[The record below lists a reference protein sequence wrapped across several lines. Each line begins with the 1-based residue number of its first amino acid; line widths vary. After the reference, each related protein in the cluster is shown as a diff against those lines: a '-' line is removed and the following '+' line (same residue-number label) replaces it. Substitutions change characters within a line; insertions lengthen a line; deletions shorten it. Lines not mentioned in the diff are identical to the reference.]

1 MFLSAASEMLS
12 ATLVYGTI
20 IYETTFSWNA
30 SVVLGVQF
38 LITED
43 VQRSLMDLTIL
54 VNLAINTCTTV
65 NDALNLKSIETCA
78 ATACIVSITFIDFNI
93 IHPMPLKSE
102 DWDELDSI
110 SEQN

>member
-1 MFLSAASEMLS
+1 MLS

-20 IYETTFSWNA
+20 ICETTFSWNA
-30 SVVLGVQF
+30 SVALGVQF
-38 LITED
+38 LTTKD
-43 VQRSLMDLTIL
+43 VQRSPMDLTFA

-65 NDALNLKSIETCA
+65 KDAWNLVSIETCA
-78 ATACIVSITFIDFNI
+78 ATVYIVSITFIDFNI

-110 SEQN
+110 SVQN